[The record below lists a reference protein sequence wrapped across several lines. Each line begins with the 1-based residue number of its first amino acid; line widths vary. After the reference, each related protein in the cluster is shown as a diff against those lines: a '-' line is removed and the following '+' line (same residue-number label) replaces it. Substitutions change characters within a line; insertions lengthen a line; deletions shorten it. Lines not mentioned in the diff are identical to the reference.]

1 MGVSNG
7 NIRRNHKTDD
17 ESQSQLNKP
26 ILKNK
31 YKNSLVKS
39 SILSNLSFQSEEDD
53 PIIVIRFNP
62 NKKTE
67 PRKIETPLIS
77 NSENNIINSTNLI
90 IINQHNNLDQSYISI
105 SPIEDEKEK
114 INDKE
119 DKKIMENQRYL
130 ENKELNKDENDK
142 KESNIK
148 NSKESKKLNL
158 RNLINNYKKN
168 KKFMSENLILIIL
181 REICSEIKRKK
192 LKNIV
197 YLDIN
202 PDKIY
207 ISDEFNIKIE
217 ELNYPEILDDNDIK
231 NSITHNFKYHA
242 PEMLKS
248 NGDIPLDKSYM
259 WSLGCVLY
267 ELCQKKSCFKYDKNK
282 IEYFKN
288 IKKKKNIKLNKKY
301 KNLNKLINNL
311 LVIDINDRYD
321 INQVCKNI
329 KELYLKPEN
338 YDEFDEL
345 SRNIFKRLDKNN
357 LELTIDTSIK
367 IKVEEKEKN
376 DSEKD
381 KNYFEIDENQ
391 MKINELEY
399 SEITIDGEKKE
410 KQDKYDLEKGKHR
423 ILLEFEK
430 NFENCFKLF
439 YNCQKIINIDF
450 YLFNTSEVK
459 EMSYMLSYC
468 KNLKKLDLSN
478 LNTLNVEKINNMFS
492 FCENLEELDLSTL
505 DTRQIKEME
514 SLFDNCLRLKKINLL
529 FINTKNVN
537 KMGKMFNN
545 CINLNYLDLSSF
557 DTTNVKNMDS
567 MFLSCREIKMLDLSN
582 FNTKNLETIN
592 NMFSGCEN
600 MNILDISYFNTL
612 KVKSE
617 LNNIFNNC
625 YNLKKIIINN
635 KEINKKPNIFTN
647 SNIKGNII
655 NLKLTLAYKSLIDLF
670 IYKFQLKEKS
680 SLKHKKKIIE
690 RHLLKNKDIYSE
702 KINQLLEDLLELI
715 ENYDY
720 DEFNID
726 FKKKNIIEQI
736 IKNIGE
742 YKGNDNYQ
750 EIIEIMNKFEID
762 DLLKKLIELRED
774 KFKDKFKE
782 EELNI
787 IKKIKEKFQLK
798 NGCF

>member
-1 MGVSNG
+1 M
-7 NIRRNHKTDD
+7 
-17 ESQSQLNKP
+17 
-26 ILKNK
+26 
-31 YKNSLVKS
+31 
-39 SILSNLSFQSEEDD
+39 
-53 PIIVIRFNP
+53 
-62 NKKTE
+62 
-67 PRKIETPLIS
+67 
-77 NSENNIINSTNLI
+77 
-90 IINQHNNLDQSYISI
+90 
-105 SPIEDEKEK
+105 
-114 INDKE
+114 
-119 DKKIMENQRYL
+119 
-130 ENKELNKDENDK
+130 
-142 KESNIK
+142 
-148 NSKESKKLNL
+148 
-158 RNLINNYKKN
+158 
-168 KKFMSENLILIIL
+168 
-181 REICSEIKRKK
+181 
-192 LKNIV
+192 
-197 YLDIN
+197 
-202 PDKIY
+202 
-207 ISDEFNIKIE
+207 
-217 ELNYPEILDDNDIK
+217 
-231 NSITHNFKYHA
+231 
-242 PEMLKS
+242 
-248 NGDIPLDKSYM
+248 
-259 WSLGCVLY
+259 
-267 ELCQKKSCFKYDKNK
+267 
-282 IEYFKN
+282 
-288 IKKKKNIKLNKKY
+288 
-301 KNLNKLINNL
+301 NKLINNL

-376 DSEKD
+376 DFEKD
-381 KNYFEIDENQ
+381 KNYFEIDEKQ

-459 EMSYMLSYC
+459 DMSYMLSYC

-505 DTRQIKEME
+505 DTRQIKNME

-537 KMGKMFNN
+537 NMGKMFNN

-567 MFLSCREIKMLDLSN
+567 MFLNCKEIKMLDLSN
-582 FNTKNLETIN
+582 FNTKNLEIIN
-592 NMFSGCEN
+592 NMFSGCKN

-612 KVKSE
+612 KVTSG

-680 SLKHKKKIIE
+680 SLIHKKKIIE

-787 IKKIKEKFQLK
+787 INEIKEKFQLK
-798 NGCF
+798 NDCF